1 MTAVDPGPG
10 SATSAI
16 SPTSLSSMFQAI
28 SGLRNVRAAAAMLMC
43 FVAAI
48 FVVGLLGALFGMT
61 SFATYLLGALVW
73 IVLAGTGLN
82 AAGILLMDQARA
94 LRPRATRDALLS
106 GLMCI
111 PMFIAPAIG
120 IWLIAIAIYLL
131 IALLLFVCKIP
142 WLGPILFTVVFPASV
157 VVAGLTGVALF
168 FAFALGLCAVW
179 DGASIA
185 GAIAKAI
192 AILRTRLV
200 ETVALAVVNFLI
212 VSFVGAF
219 VGSVL
224 FMGLV
229 PAGAMSVAILHVG
242 VGGADDLASVLLG
255 AGSGMGGGYAIAA
268 LVGTGVLWAVATTL
282 ILLVSVLGLNLIY
295 LRVSEGLDSAATE
308 QAIKARLDE
317 ARRKTAEM
325 AQKAK
330 EAGERARAQAHE
342 AAARHRS
349 AAEPQAPAPPAPAA
363 AAAPAVT
370 PPIAPA
376 APAAPAAPVAPPAP
390 APAATQRPSPC
401 PQCAAPIT
409 PGDLFCGNCGHK
421 LG

>member
-1 MTAVDPGPG
+1 MTAVDPGAG
-10 SATSAI
+10 SATSAV
-16 SPTSLSSMFQAI
+16 SPTALSSMFQAI

-48 FVVGLLGALFGMT
+48 FVVGLLGALFGMS

-94 LRPRATRDALLS
+94 LPPRATKDALLY

-111 PMFIAPAIG
+111 PKFIALAVC
-120 IWLIAIAIYLL
+120 IWLIAIAIYLV
-131 IALLLFVCKIP
+131 IAVLLFVCKIP

-224 FMGLV
+224 FMGLL
-229 PAGAMSVAILHVG
+229 PAGAMSGAILNIG
-242 VGGADDLASVLLG
+242 GGAADLASVLLG
-255 AGSGMGGGYAIAA
+255 AGSGMDGGYAIAA
-268 LVGTGVLWAVATTL
+268 AVGTGVLWAVATTL
-282 ILLVSVLGLNLIY
+282 VLLVSLLGLNLIY

-308 QAIKARLDE
+308 QAIKARLDD

-330 EAGERARAQAHE
+330 EAGERARAQAQE

-349 AAEPQAPAPPAPAA
+349 AAEPQAPAPPAPAT
-363 AAAPAVT
+363 PAVT
-370 PPIAPA
+370 P
-376 APAAPAAPVAPPAP
+376 PVAPPAP
-390 APAATQRPSPC
+390 PAPPAAPPAAAAAPGTPRPSQC
-401 PQCAAPIT
+401 PKCAAPIT